1 VTNERL
7 DVLDGLRGFAI
18 LLVVWYHAR
27 LVSGQSFGPFDPIV
41 QAGYLGVDLFFF
53 VSGFCLFY
61 PYAKCARDGKPQ
73 PSTRRFFQRRLL
85 KIVPSYLLALFTFAA
100 LYHAQFGTVTNLAM
114 HVAAHLAFV
123 HTLVPATFGSISG
136 PLWTIGVEVQF
147 YLIFPLIVPWFRRSP
162 LLGYA
167 ALFVLAETYRLTIGA
182 FAPAPSFWWINQLPA
197 FVDVFGAGML
207 AAYVIGGIH
216 HQRTWDPRA
225 ATVCSGGAFTLALA
239 GLIAAAAACAPLP
252 DDPARWWLNG
262 HRFMFGP
269 LCIALAVPAY
279 FALERWRRFVAPPA
293 LVMLSAISYNLYLWH
308 LEIMVWVHNTGLP
321 AAATIAIALPLAL
334 AVAATITYRFER
346 PILDGHYRLSIPTA
360 ALSAGL
366 RLWKCTV
373 PTVRYVASPD
383 DPHVR
388 RGVKPRTSPAT

>member
-1 VTNERL
+1 MTNERL

-100 LYHAQFGTVTNLAM
+100 LYHAQFGTFSNLAM

-123 HTLVPATFGSISG
+123 HTLLPATFGSISG

-167 ALFVLAETYRLTIGA
+167 ALFVLAETYRLAIGA

-216 HQRTWDPRA
+216 HQRTWDPLA
-225 ATVCSGGAFTLALA
+225 ATLFSSGTFALALA
-239 GLIAAAAACAPLP
+239 GLHHGHHGVRVVAGRSSSLVAQRAPLYVRSAVHRARGAGIFCVGTLAQVRSAAGTSDALGDFLQLVSLAFGDHGVGSQHRLTGGGHDSDRAAARTGRSGHDHLSLRAS
-252 DDPARWWLNG
+252 DP
-262 HRFMFGP
+262 
-269 LCIALAVPAY
+269 
-279 FALERWRRFVAPPA
+279 
-293 LVMLSAISYNLYLWH
+293 
-308 LEIMVWVHNTGLP
+308 
-321 AAATIAIALPLAL
+321 
-334 AVAATITYRFER
+334 
-346 PILDGHYRLSIPTA
+346 
-360 ALSAGL
+360 
-366 RLWKCTV
+366 
-373 PTVRYVASPD
+373 
-383 DPHVR
+383 
-388 RGVKPRTSPAT
+388 